1 MNTNVILSD
10 KEEGFVDLLNDEII
24 FGKRDRNTVI
34 NSLESQY
41 IFNNKMALNLAFR
54 HYYSEV
60 EYSNF
65 LTLQDDG
72 ELIENA
78 VYDENQ
84 NATYN
89 NWNIDLR
96 FSWWFAPGSQLTLLY
111 RNAMDS
117 YIEDS
122 RINISNNFR
131 NLFDEPQLNS
141 LSLRVSY
148 YLDYNR
154 MKNWFGPKGKSKEF
168 NEKKFS
174 QPTRNDHFTT
184 EFLDG
189 TFYDKKE
196 NK

>member
-1 MNTNVILSD
+1 
-10 KEEGFVDLLNDEII
+10 
-24 FGKRDRNTVI
+24 
-34 NSLESQY
+34 
-41 IFNNKMALNLAFR
+41 MALNLAFR

-60 EYSNF
+60 EYSKF

-78 VYDENQ
+78 AYNESQ

-89 NWNIDLR
+89 SWNIDLR
-96 FSWWFAPGSQLTLLY
+96 YSWWFAPGSQLTLLY

-117 YIEDS
+117 YVSNS
-122 RINISNNFR
+122 RVNISNNFR

-154 MKNWFGPKGKSKEF
+154 VKNWFVTKDKSKDIDLSLR
-168 NEKKFS
+168 NEKMNRSAFS
-174 QPTRNDHFTT
+174 AERN
-184 EFLDG
+184 LRR
-189 TFYDKKE
+189 
-196 NK
+196 